1 MEIKNRATIG
11 LSLIALSGL
20 AVFSWTHSAP
30 VMAQDNDPAKTAP
43 ASAPPMKMMEG
54 GSALAASGDYIF
66 ALRGG
71 TIYQMKAADLS
82 FVAQKDLP
90 TAPTGKP

>member
-1 MEIKNRATIG
+1 MDIKNRAAIC
-11 LSLIALSGL
+11 LSLISLSGL

-30 VMAQDNDPAKTAP
+30 VMAQDADPARTAP
-43 ASAPPMKMMEG
+43 GNATHMKMMEG

-66 ALRGG
+66 VLRGG
-71 TIYQMKAADLS
+71 TIYQMKASDLS

-90 TAPTGKP
+90 TAPTSKP